1 MNDGLLYKA
10 QVRWLFH
17 AHIKIK
23 IPVFCDESLF
33 DELFAVLEDVDKHY
47 NSYSEGSFFD
57 LINKNAGQFVEV
69 DEETI
74 SLLKQLIYFSDLFD
88 GQYDIT
94 IMPLVRLWG
103 FYKDESPHLPL
114 KEEIKAIKK
123 LVNYKKIEIEGSRV
137 RIAEG
142 QEIITGSFMKSY
154 AVDKLVQKMRKEG
167 ITNAIINAGGS
178 TIKALNNSVH
188 PYWVINVENSLNK
201 EDTLFKLKL
210 SNTCFST
217 SAQTKTFVE
226 IGGKKYGHIINPST
240 GYPSENKQIGILS
253 TNCFVGDIIS
263 TGLYNQTLDG
273 FTEKMKL
280 LSRQFDVSGFLMDK
294 NNNIRFS
301 DDFEKYIVQ

>member
-1 MNDGLLYKA
+1 MNDGLLYKS

-69 DEETI
+69 DDETI
-74 SLLKQLIYFSDLFD
+74 SLLRQLIYFSDLFD
-88 GQYDIT
+88 GEYDIT
-94 IMPLVRLWG
+94 VMPLVRLWG
-103 FYKDESPHLPL
+103 FYKDEERRLPL
-114 KEEIKAIKK
+114 KEEIKSIKK
-123 LVNYKKIEIEGSRV
+123 RVNYKKIEIDGSRV
-137 RIAEG
+137 KIADG

-167 ITNAIINAGGS
+167 ITDAIINAGGS
-178 TIKALNNSVH
+178 TIKALNNAVH
-188 PYWVINVENSLNK
+188 PYWVINVDNSQKKDNS
-201 EDTLFKLKL
+201 LFKLQVA
-210 SNTCFST
+210 NACFST

-226 IGGKKYGHIINPST
+226 IGGKQYGHIINPLT

-263 TGLYNQTLDG
+263 TGLYNQKLDG

-280 LSRQFDVSGFLMDK
+280 LSSQFDVSGFLMDK

-301 DDFEKYIVQ
+301 DGFEKYIIE

>member
-33 DELFAVLEDVDKHY
+33 DELFAVLKDVDKHY

-88 GQYDIT
+88 GEYDIT
-94 IMPLVRLWG
+94 VMPLVRLWG
-103 FYKDESPHLPL
+103 FYKNEEPHLPL
-114 KEEIKAIKK
+114 KEEIKAVKK
-123 LVNYKKIEIEGSRV
+123 LVDYKKIEIEGSKV
-137 RIAEG
+137 RIADG

-167 ITNAIINAGGS
+167 ITDAIINAGGS
-178 TIKALNNSVH
+178 TIKTLNNTVH
-188 PYWVINVENSLNK
+188 PYTVINVENPLKK
-201 EDTLFKLKL
+201 EDSLFKLEIA
-210 SNTCFST
+210 NACFST

-226 IGGKKYGHIINPST
+226 IGGKQYGHIINPLT

-263 TGLYNQTLDG
+263 TGLYNQKLDG
-273 FTEKMKL
+273 FVEKMKL
-280 LSRQFDVSGFLMDK
+280 LSNQFEVSGFLMDK

-301 DDFEKYIVQ
+301 EGFEKYIVR

>member
-57 LINKNAGQFVEV
+57 LINKNAGYFVEV

-74 SLLKQLIYFSDLFD
+74 SLLRQLIYFSDLFD
-88 GQYDIT
+88 GGYDIT
-94 IMPLVRLWG
+94 VMPLVRLWG
-103 FYKDESPHLPL
+103 FYKDEERRLPL
-114 KEEIKAIKK
+114 KEEIKATRK
-123 LVNYKKIEIEGSRV
+123 LVNYRKIEIEGSRV
-137 RIAEG
+137 RIGTG

-154 AVDKLVQKMRKEG
+154 AVDKLVQKIRKED
-167 ITNAIINAGGS
+167 ITDAIINAGGS
-178 TIKALNNSVH
+178 TIKTLNNSVH
-188 PYWVINVENSLNK
+188 PYWVVNVENSLK
-201 EDTLFKLKL
+201 TDDSLFKLKV
-210 SNTCFST
+210 SNACFST

-226 IGGKKYGHIINPST
+226 IGGKRYGHIINPIT
-240 GYPSENKQIGILS
+240 GYPSENKQIGIVS

-280 LSRQFDVSGFLMDK
+280 LSSQFDVEGFLMDK
-294 NNNIRFS
+294 NNSIRFS
-301 DDFEKYIVQ
+301 DGFEKYIIQ

>member
-23 IPVFCDESLF
+23 IPVFCEESLF
-33 DELFAVLEDVDKHY
+33 DELFAILEDVDNLY

-74 SLLKQLIYFSDLFD
+74 SLLKQLIYFSDLFN
-88 GQYDIT
+88 GEYDIT

-103 FYKDESPHLPL
+103 FYKNEEQRLPL

-123 LVNYKKIEIEGSRV
+123 LVDYRKIEIEGSRV

-167 ITNAIINAGGS
+167 ITDAIINAGGS
-178 TIKALNNSVH
+178 TIKTLNNNVH
-188 PYWVINVENSLNK
+188 PFWVINVENSLKIN
-201 EDTLFKLKL
+201 DGLFKLKV
-210 SNTCFST
+210 SNACFST

-226 IGGKKYGHIINPST
+226 ISGKKYGHIINPLT
-240 GYPSENKQIGILS
+240 GYPSENKQIGIIS

-273 FTEKMKL
+273 FTEKMRL
-280 LSRQFDVSGFLMDK
+280 LSNQFDVSGFLIDK
-294 NNNIRFS
+294 NNSIRLTEG
-301 DDFEKYIVQ
+301 FEKYII